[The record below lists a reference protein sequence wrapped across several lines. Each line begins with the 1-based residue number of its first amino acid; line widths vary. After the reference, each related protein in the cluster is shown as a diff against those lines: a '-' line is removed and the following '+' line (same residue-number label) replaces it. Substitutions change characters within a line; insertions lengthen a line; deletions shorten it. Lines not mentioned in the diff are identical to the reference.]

1 MSSLKTSLVSLAG
14 LMALAFGSAHA
25 DCVYP
30 KAPATIPNGST
41 ASEAEMA
48 TAAGLFKQYN
58 ADVTAYLA
66 CLQDETTSK
75 SAGVSAGQV
84 MQIKSMQSKKHNSAV
99 DELETQLRGTHAIP
113 LATDPQALRVFY
125 ADARPT
131 LGHYLEYVSLP
142 AAFDRMIPRT

>member
-1 MSSLKTSLVSLAG
+1 MKTSFVSLAG
-14 LMALAFGSAHA
+14 LLALAVGSAHA

-30 KAPATIPNGST
+30 KAPASVPNGST
-41 ASEAEMA
+41 ASEAEMT

-66 CLQDETTSK
+66 CLQDETTAK

-99 DELETQLRGTHAIP
+99 DELESNIAKFNEQVR
-113 LATDPQALRVFY
+113 
-125 ADARPT
+125 
-131 LGHYLEYVSLP
+131 
-142 AAFDRMIPRT
+142 AFKSRKA